1 MRSVLDTNVF
11 ISAVFFHGRH
21 YDILKAWDEGRVA
34 LVLSPEILDEYRRVG
49 HVLANR
55 YPGVDL
61 SPFLALAAS
70 HAEIV
75 AAPPFATAVCR
86 DPDDDMFLACAVAGR
101 ADAIVTGDRDLLD
114 LHPFGSV
121 DILKPS
127 ELLARLADQYP

>member
-1 MRSVLDTNVF
+1 MRIVLDTNVF
-11 ISAVFFHGRH
+11 ISAVFFHGRP

-55 YPGVDL
+55 SPGVDL

-75 AAPPFATAVCR
+75 AAPPFATAVCH